1 MQLGTRAIPLSRF
14 VGILFAAAL
23 GAALFSLGCGDH
35 AATGPR
41 SAVPLRVRVE
51 FPEGAS
57 AKGAGPAP
65 AAVID
70 QVRAFAWEVVDD
82 TTQVLRDQAVQD
94 IAPTDTSFS
103 LVLTV
108 PPAPLYRVRVEA
120 RSGNV
125 VLFEG
130 EAFVE
135 NVGSGETAAITLVLV
150 DALPPAA
157 PTGLTATLSGFTS
170 VVLSWKD
177 NAENETRYRVER
189 RVGSEGSFAEIAV
202 LEGSFAGTVT
212 YTDEN
217 LSERTSY
224 QYRVRAQG
232 NAGFSDYSNIAS
244 ARTGIGAP
252 TGLAVLA
259 LTESTLR
266 ITWNYPADPGGFQ
279 LQRRTGTGA
288 WGTML
293 YPGASTRSYNDG
305 GLEPKTAY
313 GYRLRAF
320 TGPDTSAWSNEASGT
335 TADRAPVCALSEP
348 GHDFGTLVTGNS
360 AAWSFTISNTGGG
373 TLAGTVA
380 LASCGNGFSLTDGDG
395 PFSLTAGQSRT
406 VNVRFS
412 PTTPGP
418 VACTVTTGLACTAAL
433 SGNAVPP
440 GACSVD
446 LASIGFGTLE
456 IGSTADTTFVITNTG
471 GSNLAVPLG
480 SSGGG
485 CPAFTLDPPA
495 GSYNLLPGASL
506 PVTVRFAPTQAIDY
520 TCTVTAG
527 SGCSVALS
535 GAGRRSPVC
544 SVAPATLDFGTR
556 EAGTDSLLSFQI
568 TNTGGGTLT
577 GSVVLFECSGFS
589 LESGGGDFA
598 LGAGASRAVTVRFSP
613 VQSGSYACTVATG
626 TACSVSLLGE
636 AFELPVCSVTP
647 TSLDFGTVFTDRDSV
662 RSVTV
667 TNRGGGFLTGTAG
680 LGTCSGFTVN
690 SGGGAFSLGAGESRS
705 IDIEFAPSTTGP
717 FACQLDLGTDCDPVA
732 LTGTGELPPECTIEP
747 QALVFDTLDVE
758 TSQVKSF
765 TITNTGGGTVEGTV
779 ALPECTEFTLDSG
792 AGGFSLGAGESHT
805 VSVRFSPL
813 IPGGVACE
821 VTTGTQCFQV
831 PVAGAGRLP
840 PYCTLDTYSL
850 DFGAPQPGTP
860 VQRSFTITNDGG
872 GFLTGSATESCPDF
886 SIVSGGGP
894 FSLGAQQSLRVTVEY
909 NSASAAGGSCSV
921 DLGTACG
928 SVSCTAAGVP
938 ECSVSPATL
947 NFGTIPAGTIA
958 DRTLTVTNSGGG
970 VLTGAVSENCAEFT
984 VFQAGAGAPSAPAS
998 PAASVPYSLGAG
1010 QSIDVTVRFQ
1020 PKTGGSY
1027 NCTIV
1032 AGDQCIGVQTVG
1044 NASVCSISPGTYI
1057 DLGYTYYTGDVSYQ
1071 LVTITNIGA
1080 GTLAGIPSE
1089 SCPNFSL
1096 TDYTFE
1102 NPVSSFALGPGQ
1114 SYSFEILFTA
1124 PVDFGIYNCTVSL
1137 GPNCP
1142 SIVCT
1147 VDHSPGKPGKR

>member
-1 MQLGTRAIPLSRF
+1 MQFGNRMIPLSRF
-14 VGILFAAAL
+14 IGVLFAAAL

-41 SAVPLRVRVE
+41 TAVPLRVRVE
-51 FPEGAS
+51 FPDGAS
-57 AKGAGPAP
+57 AKGAGLTP

-82 TTQVLRDQAVQD
+82 TTQVLRDQASQD

-125 VLFEG
+125 VHFEG
-130 EAFVE
+130 EALVE
-135 NVGSGETAAITLVLV
+135 DVGSGETATISLVLV
-150 DALPPAA
+150 DALPPTA
-157 PTGLTATLSGFTS
+157 PTGLTATLSTLTS
-170 VVLSWKD
+170 VDLSWTD

-189 RVGSEGSFAEIAV
+189 RIGAEGSFAEIAV

-212 YTDEN
+212 YADKN

-232 NAGFSDYSNIAS
+232 AAGFSGYSNIAS

-252 TGLAVLA
+252 TGLAVA
-259 LTESTLR
+259 PLTDTSLR
-266 ITWNYPADPGGFQ
+266 ITWSYSSDPGGFQ
-279 LQRRTGTGA
+279 LQRRTGSGA

-293 YPGASTRSYNDG
+293 YPGASARGYNDG
-305 GLEPKTAY
+305 GLQPKTSY

-320 TGPDTSAWSNEASGT
+320 AGPDTSVWTPEATGST
-335 TADRAPVCALSEP
+335 EDRAPVCALSEP
-348 GHDFGTLVTGNS
+348 SHDFGTLTVGNS
-360 AAWSFTISNTGGG
+360 SVWSFTITNTGGG

-380 LASCGNGFSLTDGDG
+380 LASCGNGFSLTDGEG

-406 VNVRFS
+406 VRVRFE
-412 PTTPGP
+412 PTVPGSR
-418 VACTVTTGLACTAAL
+418 ACTVATGLACTVSL
-433 SGNAVPP
+433 SGNAVTL

-446 LASIGFGTLE
+446 LPSIGFGTLE
-456 IGSTADTTFVITNTG
+456 VGSTADTTFVITNTG
-471 GSNLAVPLG
+471 GSSLDVPLG
-480 SSGGG
+480 ASGGG

-495 GSYNLLPGASL
+495 GNYSLDPGASL
-506 PVTVRFAPTQAIDY
+506 PVKVHFAPTQAVTY

-535 GAGRRSPVC
+535 GAGRLSPLC
-544 SVAPATLDFGTR
+544 SVTPTTLDFGSR

-568 TNTGGGTLT
+568 TNVGGGTLT

-589 LESGGGDFA
+589 LESGGGNFA

-613 VQSGSYACTVATG
+613 GQSGSYACTVATG
-626 TACSVSLLGE
+626 TDCSVALVGE
-636 AFELPVCSVTP
+636 AFELPVCSVVP
-647 TSLDFGTVFTDRDSV
+647 ASLDFGTVFTDGDSV

-667 TNRGGGFLTGTAG
+667 TNRGDGVLSGAAT
-680 LGTCSGFTVN
+680 LGECSGFTLS
-690 SGGGAFSLGAGESRS
+690 SGSGAFSLGAGESRS
-705 IDIEFAPSTTGP
+705 IDIEFAPPTAGP

-732 LTGTGELPPECTIEP
+732 LTGTGELPPACTIEP

-894 FSLGAQQSLRVTVEY
+894 FSLGAQQSRRVTVEY
-909 NSASAAGGSCSV
+909 NSTSAAGGSCSV
-921 DLGTACG
+921 DLGTDCG

-947 NFGTIPAGTIA
+947 NFGTIPAGTVA

-970 VLTGAVSENCAEFT
+970 VLSGSVSENCAEFT
-984 VFQAGAGAPSAPAS
+984 VFQAGVGAPSAPAS
-998 PAASVPYSLGAG
+998 PEASVPYSLAAG

-1027 NCTIV
+1027 NCTIL
-1032 AGDQCIGVQTVG
+1032 AGDQCIGVQAVG
-1044 NASVCSISPGTYI
+1044 NAAVCSISPGTTSTWGTRTTRGTRLPAG
-1057 DLGYTYYTGDVSYQ
+1057 DDHQHRGGHPGRGYRPRAARISR
-1071 LVTITNIGA
+1071 
-1080 GTLAGIPSE
+1080 
-1089 SCPNFSL
+1089 
-1096 TDYTFE
+1096 
-1102 NPVSSFALGPGQ
+1102 
-1114 SYSFEILFTA
+1114 
-1124 PVDFGIYNCTVSL
+1124 
-1137 GPNCP
+1137 
-1142 SIVCT
+1142 
-1147 VDHSPGKPGKR
+1147 SPTTPTKTR